1 MRDKDSQKQSNA
13 PSPSDEQKIR
23 ITHPFHP
30 LRGQSFPF
38 VVSKPL
44 WGERRVTVQMDDG
57 RFCSLPIG
65 WTELASPEP
74 YLTIGEGRSRFRVED
89 LLELAEQLKDR
100 TDPEEKHVK

>member
-1 MRDKDSQKQSNA
+1 M
-13 PSPSDEQKIR
+13 
-23 ITHPFHP
+23 
-30 LRGQSFPF
+30 
-38 VVSKPL
+38 
-44 WGERRVTVQMDDG
+44 QMGDG

-74 YLTIGEGRSRFRVED
+74 YLTIGEGRSRFRVGD